1 MAQTID
7 ISSTQTSEEKQM
19 ARNGGSAGS
28 AHSTRQKGLR
38 NRTRRGVGT
47 YKRLGKAKRA
57 DHYDRPALRGH
68 GE

>member
-1 MAQTID
+1 M
-7 ISSTQTSEEKQM
+7 SRS
-19 ARNGGSAGS
+19 NGSNGS

-38 NRTRRGVGT
+38 NRVRRGVGT

-57 DHYDRPALRGH
+57 DHYDRPAIRVS

>member
-1 MAQTID
+1 MPRNSG
-7 ISSTQTSEEKQM
+7 SS
-19 ARNGGSAGS
+19 GS

-38 NRTRRGVGT
+38 NRVRRGVGT

>member
-1 MAQTID
+1 MPRNSG
-7 ISSTQTSEEKQM
+7 SS
-19 ARNGGSAGS
+19 GS

-38 NRTRRGVGT
+38 NRVRRGVGT

-57 DHYDRPALRGH
+57 DHYDRPALRSS